1 MACKVN
7 FWKRQGMSAS
17 NGAQNPTTPAS
28 MELQKKL
35 ADMKAEREKL
45 DTLWT
50 APVAQQQQKPL
61 PQLINDDYSDKNPLL
76 QTQKPAFFQASKK
89 NGGQTYATWG

>member
-7 FWKRQGMSAS
+7 FWKRQGMNAS
-17 NGAQNPTTPAS
+17 CAPQNPTTPAS

-35 ADMKAEREKL
+35 EDMKAERSKI

-50 APVAQQQQKPL
+50 VPTAQTIENK
-61 PQLINDDYSDKNPLL
+61 SDKNPLL
-76 QTQKPAFFQASKK
+76 QTQNPAFFQASKK
-89 NGGQTYATWG
+89 NGGTYATWG

>member
-7 FWKRQGMSAS
+7 FWKRQGMNAS
-17 NGAQNPTTPAS
+17 CGSQNPTTPAS

-35 ADMKAEREKL
+35 EEMKAERSKI
-45 DTLWT
+45 DSMWT
-50 APVAQQQQKPL
+50 APAQQAL
-61 PQLINDDYSDKNPLL
+61 EHESDKNPLL

-89 NGGQTYATWG
+89 NGGTYATWG

>member
-1 MACKVN
+1 MACKLTV
-7 FWKRQGMSAS
+7 WKRERAMAAS
-17 NGAQNPTTPAS
+17 NREQNPTTPAS
-28 MELQKKL
+28 TELQKKL

-50 APVAQQQQKPL
+50 APVTTPVQQQMTY
-61 PQLINDDYSDKNPLL
+61 DDSDKNPLL

-89 NGGQTYATWG
+89 NVSETYATWG